1 LNIVSPDAVMRLKYT
16 KLASEFQAVFDEY
29 FKQQYHISLI
39 GLLNSKLPALSS
51 ESTGS
56 LKSHTKNK
64 GLLLQVTTHSHLLS
78 EPDVTQLCKA
88 LKLSRDN
95 VNCYLLQEFDTE
107 MDFCNK
113 LKYVY
118 KCYIIVAGVCTQLLF
133 SQMG

>member
-1 LNIVSPDAVMRLKYT
+1 MRLKYT
-16 KLASEFQAVFDEY
+16 KLASEFQAVFDGY

-51 ESTGS
+51 ETTGS
-56 LKSHTKNK
+56 LKSLTKNK

-118 KCYIIVAGVCTQLLF
+118 KCYLYCTQLLF
-133 SQMG
+133 SEMC